1 MVENQQRRRQAHTE
15 EAANARARERAGM
28 SKTGRQPRR
37 QRADYAKGLPDY
49 HDPTAG
55 FGGAPPAQSALTL
68 RAWLA
73 GFGVVVC
80 VLGAVLAVYL
90 GVTWFAWVMGVIAV
104 VAAIDLA
111 WVLRR
116 KARGEPG

>member
-1 MVENQQRRRQAHTE
+1 
-15 EAANARARERAGM
+15 M

-73 GFGVVVC
+73 GFGVVAC
-80 VLGAVLAVYL
+80 VVGAVLAVYL

>member
-1 MVENQQRRRQAHTE
+1 MSESEPRR
-15 EAANARARERAGM
+15 
-28 SKTGRQPRR
+28 RR
-37 QRADYAKGLPDY
+37 QRADYERGLPDH

-55 FGGAPPAQSALTL
+55 FGGAPPARSALTL

-73 GFGVVVC
+73 GFGLVVC
-80 VLGAVLAVYL
+80 LVGAGLAIYL
-90 GVTWFAWVMGVIAV
+90 GVTWFAWLMGAVAV
-104 VAAIDLA
+104 VAAVDLG